1 MDERSEPI
9 DPASSPEPSR
19 VAPESHSARIERHL
33 PSIQPVRPKSG
44 DASEDRST
52 GGAFWNRHKTL
63 INFWL
68 DSALLILFL
77 VIAWELAVL
86 RFAFPKGASER
97 WRLLGHTASDWQD
110 LAFNTF
116 CVFAAGIILHVM
128 LHWQWIVS
136 TIQTR
141 LLHQKATKDDGSHTM
156 IGVIILFV
164 FIHLV
169 AGGILWARW
178 AIIELPH

>member
-9 DPASSPEPSR
+9 ESASQPERSRSTPETHPAKSVSP
-19 VAPESHSARIERHL
+19 L
-33 PSIQPVRPKSG
+33 PPIQPVRP
-44 DASEDRST
+44 RSADT
-52 GGAFWNRHKTL
+52 CDERPVAGSFWNRNKTL

-68 DSALLILFL
+68 DALLLVVFL

-116 CVFAAGIILHVM
+116 CVFAGGIVLHVM

-141 LLHQKATKDDGSHTM
+141 LLRQKATRDDGSHTM
-156 IGVIILFV
+156 IGVIVLFA

>member
-1 MDERSEPI
+1 MDERSEPVG
-9 DPASSPEPSR
+9 PASPLEAAR
-19 VAPESHSARIERHL
+19 VLPESLPVRSERPVSA
-33 PSIQPVRPKSG
+33 IQPVRPQSG
-44 DASEDRST
+44 DVPEERSA
-52 GGAFWNRHKTL
+52 GGAFWNRHKTI

-68 DSALLILFL
+68 DLTLLVLFL

-116 CVFAAGIILHVM
+116 CVFAAGIVLHVM

-156 IGVIILFV
+156 IGVSVLFV
-164 FIHLV
+164 LIHVV
-169 AGGILWARW
+169 AGGILWAKW
-178 AIIELPH
+178 AIVELPH

>member
-1 MDERSEPI
+1 MDERSE
-9 DPASSPEPSR
+9 SVGSGSPVEPSR
-19 VAPESHSARIERHL
+19 VAAESPPARGERHL
-33 PSIQPVRPKSG
+33 PSISPVRPQSSETVEERSASG
-44 DASEDRST
+44 S
-52 GGAFWNRHKTL
+52 FWNRHKTI

-68 DSALLILFL
+68 DLALLVMFL
-77 VIAWELAVL
+77 GIAWELAVL

-116 CVFAAGIILHVM
+116 CVFAAGIVLHVM

-156 IGVIILFV
+156 IGVIVLFAL
-164 FIHLV
+164 IHVV
-169 AGGILWARW
+169 AGGILWAKW

>member
-1 MDERSEPI
+1 MFHSESSPRRSE
-9 DPASSPEPSR
+9 SSLFR
-19 VAPESHSARIERHL
+19 KGR
-33 PSIQPVRPKSG
+33 
-44 DASEDRST
+44 
-52 GGAFWNRHKTL
+52 NR
-63 INFWL
+63 F
-68 DSALLILFL
+68 LFL
-77 VIAWELAVL
+77 DES
-86 RFAFPKGASER
+86 F
-97 WRLLGHTASDWQD
+97 
-110 LAFNTF
+110 
-116 CVFAAGIILHVM
+116 FAAGIILHVM